1 MTDEGR
7 DSQGL
12 SPGARPLC
20 FSGRRFSEGA
30 SARLAEDVPV
40 DPLDECLDVK
50 RNRINEGQG
59 RLDFPEKEQQL
70 RASEQDRVGAR
81 ALGEA

>member
-1 MTDEGR
+1 MKGATPRDFPRERALCASREG
-7 DSQGL
+7 DF
-12 SPGARPLC
+12 PKEPLRG
-20 FSGRRFSEGA
+20 S
-30 SARLAEDVPV
+30 AEDVPV